1 MSRLSAI
8 ILLYVLTGSSHIK
21 SNEENPGA
29 KKLVIGYLSA
39 QHGMFSVLCRI
50 PHVIAWCES
59 NGKIPVVYWNQSCPY
74 YHAGGFNGSTNVWEY
89 YFEPVSGEK
98 YVPGDE
104 ITCSLF
110 VSGGHLMPPTHKEAQ
125 SWDHRDFRKK
135 IKPYVDKY
143 LKVKPE
149 IQKKVDA
156 FYEDHIKGRKTIA
169 LHLRGT
175 DKATE
180 IQPVAL
186 EDLCSIANEYAA
198 KSPGCQFF
206 VCTDELSLLT
216 RAQELLHGEVIAYDA
231 FRSRDG
237 NPLHL
242 DHSHEQS
249 PAQLGEDVIIEVLL
263 MARCDLLVH
272 TWSNVSL
279 GAMYF
284 NATLDSVY

>member
-1 MSRLSAI
+1 MFAAI
-8 ILLYVLTGSSHIK
+8 CGTLNVL
-21 SNEENPGA
+21 
-29 KKLVIGYLSA
+29 
-39 QHGMFSVLCRI
+39 
-50 PHVIAWCES
+50 AWCEK
-59 NGKIPVVYWNQSCPY
+59 NEKIPVVYWGPGSTLQAPY
-74 YHAGGFNGSTNVWEY
+74 HQAEGFNGVVENAWEY
-89 YFEPVSGEK
+89 YFEPVSNEK
-98 YVPGDE
+98 YIPGDE
-104 ITCSLF
+104 ITCNLF
-110 VSGGHLMPPTHKEAQ
+110 VSGENLLPPSHKEAE
-125 SWDHRDFRKK
+125 SWNHRDLRKK

-156 FYEDHIKGRKTIA
+156 FYENHIKGRKTIA

-180 IQPVAL
+180 TQPVAL

-216 RAQELLHGEVIAYDA
+216 RAQKILRGEVIAYDA
-231 FRSRDG
+231 YRSRDS

-242 DHSHEQS
+242 DHSHGQS
-249 PAQLGEDVIIEVLL
+249 RAQLGEDVIIEVLL
-263 MARCDLLVH
+263 MARCDLLLH

-279 GAMYF
+279 GVMYF
-284 NATLDSVY
+284 NATLDSVLVMPPKKALPSCVNWQPI